1 MSLDISTDNLSG
13 DEIQKAEALEQA
25 AAEAKK
31 EIKADEKADEI
42 ETNVQN
48 IPDISETVS
57 KAIKAAAVTE
67 KNIKKNDAA
76 DHGSDADDHPEHTE
90 RTDQNTNSLGLLYV
104 VVSAAL
110 VIGTYALY
118 KKRKPAAIA
127 AMSAADNEGSHYTVP
142 NEVDGV
148 ASLEGGLF
156 NG

>member
-13 DEIQKAEALEQA
+13 DEIQKAEAPKQE

-31 EIKADEKADEI
+31 EIKEDDQTDKI
-42 ETNVQN
+42 ETIVQN

-76 DHGSDADDHPEHTE
+76 DHGSDADDHSEHTE
-90 RTDQNTNSLGLLYV
+90 RTDQNPNSLGLLYV

-110 VIGTYALY
+110 VIGAYSLY
-118 KKRKPAAIA
+118 KKRKPAAITT
-127 AMSAADNEGSHYTVP
+127 MSAADNEGSHYTVP

-148 ASLEGGLF
+148 ASVEGGLF